1 MFVCEVN
8 AKEEGAGFQTSSK
21 RRERE
26 REQEKKIEMRK
37 KDHRMRDESNN
48 RADEFKERMNGE
60 EVEDEEGREGSR
72 DPNV

>member
-1 MFVCEVN
+1 
-8 AKEEGAGFQTSSK
+8 
-21 RRERE
+21 
-26 REQEKKIEMRK
+26 
-37 KDHRMRDESNN
+37 MRDESNN